1 MRRMITKIIK
11 VGNSKGIRLS
21 KEILADIPQASGFI
35 VKKSGKDII
44 LTPIEFSRKNW
55 ETQMLSDSKRAP
67 ETTGFVENQFDAEE
81 WEW

>member
-1 MRRMITKIIK
+1 MITKIIK
-11 VGNSKGIRLS
+11 VGNSKGTRLS

-44 LTPIEFSRKNW
+44 LTPIESFRKNW
-55 ETQMLSDSKRAP
+55 ERQVLSDSKRTP

-81 WEW
+81 WKW

>member
-1 MRRMITKIIK
+1 MITKIIK
-11 VGNSKGIRLS
+11 GNLKGIILS
-21 KEILADIPQASGFI
+21 KEILADIPHASGFI

-44 LTPIEFSRKNW
+44 LTPIESSRKNW
-55 ETQMLSDSKRAP
+55 ETQVLSYSKRTP